1 MDPTSTVATPPQPRK
16 AQAGHAARA
25 MPGARRSQPALRETV
40 DRDSVDVL
48 NRWRKANPFYHKNIR
63 QYLRFIVPEGESVLM
78 FGCEDGAPLS
88 ALKPARGVGVDDRPD
103 LIAVAAKHHPEHEY
117 IHAAGYLRDIPGRFE
132 YVVINDVM
140 DEVHDV
146 FSFLQSI
153 ERVCTPTSRL
163 VIVEPNYLRRPIRR
177 LAAWLGLEYPHARKN
192 LLSAGDLQVIL
203 EGVGFETICVQ
214 PKLYSQHA
222 WLGFGKLLNALGG
235 LLPFIHRFSG
245 VNILVARPMP
255 PGRVDP
261 GKSASIVM
269 AVRDER
275 DNVEPMVRAIPR
287 VGRST
292 EIVIV
297 EGHSSDGTRAEIE
310 RVMEAYPDKNVR
322 LVVQSGDG
330 VGNAI
335 LEGFEA
341 ATGDVIIL
349 LEADQTS
356 PPQDVLKVF
365 DVIASGR
372 AEFVNGSRFIYPRE
386 HRAMPILNVVG
397 NWVFAMWFMWFLG
410 QRTSDVLCG
419 LKGFDRTQFGRIRRN
434 WGFLGVPDP
443 FSDFEMLFGAT
454 RLGLKICEV
463 PTRYRSRTYGTT
475 KTRFLKHGWMLAR
488 MAVRATGVFRCQ

>member
-1 MDPTSTVATPPQPRK
+1 MDSTSTLVTPPGRPDRK
-16 AQAGHAARA
+16 ANRTAHAA
-25 MPGARRSQPALRETV
+25 PESQASSTPVKPRNSI
-40 DRDSVDVL
+40 DML
-48 NRWRKANPFYHKNIR
+48 NRWRKSNPFYHRRIQ

-78 FGCEDGAPLS
+78 FGCEDGAPLA
-88 ALKPARGVGVDDRPD
+88 ALKPSRGVGVDDRPD
-103 LIAVAAKHHPEHEY
+103 LISVARERYGDNEY
-117 IHAAGYLRDIPGRFE
+117 VHSAGYERPIRDRFE
-132 YVVINDVM
+132 YVVVNDVM

-163 VIVEPNYLRRPIRR
+163 VIVEPNYLRRPIQR
-177 LAAWLGLEYPHARKN
+177 LTAWLGLEYLHTRKN
-192 LLSAGDLQVIL
+192 LLSAGDLQVML
-203 EGVGFETICVQ
+203 DGVGFETICVQ

-222 WLGFGKLLNALGG
+222 WFGLGKIINALSG

-245 VNILVARPMP
+245 VNILVARPAP
-255 PGRVDP
+255 KGHVDST
-261 GKSASIVM
+261 KSASIVM

-275 DNVEPMVRAIPR
+275 DNVEPMVRAIPH
-287 VGRST
+287 VGRTT

-297 EGHSSDGTRAEIE
+297 EGHSSDGTRAEIQ
-310 RVMEAYPDKNVR
+310 RVIAAYPEKNVR
-322 LVVQSGDG
+322 LIVQSGDG

-341 ATGDVIIL
+341 ARGDVIIL

-356 PPQDVLKVF
+356 PPRDVLKVF

-372 AEFVNGSRFIYPRE
+372 AEFVNGSRFIYPRAQ
-386 HRAMPILNVVG
+386 RAMPMLNVVG

-419 LKGFDRTQFGRIRRN
+419 LKGFDCKQFGRIRRN
-434 WGFLGVPDP
+434 WGFLGADDP
-443 FSDFEMLFGAT
+443 FSDFEMLFGAS

-463 PTRYRSRTYGTT
+463 PTRYCPRIYGTT
-475 KTRFLKHGWMLAR
+475 KTKFLKHGWMLAR
-488 MAVRATGVFRCQ
+488 MAVRATGVFRCR